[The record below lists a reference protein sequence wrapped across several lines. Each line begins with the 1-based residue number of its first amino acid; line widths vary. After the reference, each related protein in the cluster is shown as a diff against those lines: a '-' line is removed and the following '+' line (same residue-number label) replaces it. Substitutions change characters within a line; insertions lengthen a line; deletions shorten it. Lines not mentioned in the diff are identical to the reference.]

1 MDYSYLKGK
10 IVEKCGNQTNFAK
23 QLNLSNQSLSAK
35 LNNKVKFSQEEISL
49 TIEILSLND
58 EELKKCFFMR
68 TL

>member
-10 IVEKCGNQTNFAK
+10 IVEKCGSQTNFAK

-68 TL
+68 VM